1 MFPGWGGGKAGS
13 PVAPDRWA
21 TKLSLSAEL
30 AHEDKSLCSP
40 PHPNTSLPPGP
51 RGELDVTFGRLLL
64 RRLVAGAVRL
74 AVGVLQGVL
83 QAQLVAHLEGLAH
96 RAHHAHGLA
105 LRSRDPP
112 SRQPWA
118 GVPQPHP
125 PPGRRGAGPDADAAS
140 YLLLGFEDV
149 APEGVVG
156 AVPRDV
162 TEYFQ
167 VLRVV
172 RHVED
177 SGGRHRGN

>member
-1 MFPGWGGGKAGS
+1 MQ
-13 PVAPDRWA
+13 
-21 TKLSLSAEL
+21 
-30 AHEDKSLCSP
+30 P
-40 PHPNTSLPPGP
+40 PHPNTSLPPRP
-51 RGELDVTFGRLLL
+51 RGELDVTFWWLLL
-64 RRLVAGAVRL
+64 CRLVTGPVCL
-74 AVGVLQGVL
+74 PVGVLQGVL

-105 LRSRDPP
+105 LRGREPP
-112 SRQPWA
+112 RSALGR
-118 GVPQPHP
+118 VPQPQTP
-125 PPGRRGAGPDADAAS
+125 PCRQGAGPEVDAAS

-162 TEYFQ
+162 AEYFQ